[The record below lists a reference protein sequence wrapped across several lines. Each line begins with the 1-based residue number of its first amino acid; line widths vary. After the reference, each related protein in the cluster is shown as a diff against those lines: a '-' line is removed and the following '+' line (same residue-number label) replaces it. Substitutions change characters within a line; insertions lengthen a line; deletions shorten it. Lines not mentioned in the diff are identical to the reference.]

1 MLSLALDIT
10 FAQFIH
16 WGFLHCLC
24 PSPSLIESAASNR
37 GISTCTK
44 SCNKGHVISKSALLP
59 TVATSEWNKQP
70 LCHTWCFVTLHLKTS
85 LTDATHLTR
94 HLRKQPFPAQTCRG
108 FSRSVCFPPE
118 ETAAGMG
125 GRGSRAYSLLHACIV
140 ALRRRTR
147 PLASKL
153 HQTVGRVDLRAP
165 PRADPKSRARCVHG
179 DAHEAVHEDG
189 CGALAVEN

>member
-1 MLSLALDIT
+1 MHSS
-10 FAQFIH
+10 FIEASYTVFVPH
-16 WGFLHCLC
+16 RVLLNLRHLTV
-24 PSPSLIESAASNR
+24 ESAPALNPA
-37 GISTCTK
+37 
-44 SCNKGHVISKSALLP
+44 CNKGHVISKSALLP